1 MNKPVRTG
9 SVSVTLPIGAVE
21 ELRTRVEAGEFAT
34 LDEAVTAALLE
45 LEHFRA
51 IDLVGGEAVF
61 QALAEEIEAADS
73 SAGMGEVD
81 AFEFLHALKAKY
93 DGMADPRDKRA

>member
-1 MNKPVRTG
+1 MNKPVRTR
-9 SVSVTLPIGAVE
+9 SVTITLPTSAVE
-21 ELRTRVEAGEFAT
+21 DLNARVAAGEFAT

-51 IDLVGGEAVF
+51 VDLVGGEAAF
-61 QALAEEIEAADS
+61 QALAEEVEVER
-73 SAGMGEVD
+73 GMGEVD

-93 DGMADPRDKRA
+93 DSMADARDERA